1 MLQSKQIQRKCYLV
15 QLTAVDAQQRRVT
28 SPAAVRRVVVNLT
41 ERTVVSHTHTQKKK
55 GKRKTCFKKDILLI
69 GSTNPIKRNTQFL
82 LCKR

>member
-41 ERTVVSHTHTQKKK
+41 ERTIVSHTHTKKK
-55 GKRKTCFKKDILLI
+55 GKKK
-69 GSTNPIKRNTQFL
+69 NMF
-82 LCKR
+82 

>member
-41 ERTVVSHTHTQKKK
+41 DEQLFPTHTQKK
-55 GKRKTCFKKDILLI
+55 GKKK
-69 GSTNPIKRNTQFL
+69 NMF
-82 LCKR
+82 